1 MALECGELQNQ
12 PDPSH
17 LTSMGK
23 ALDINQ
29 YHKRYVTIRTVLIQE
44 SYQLFQE
51 LIVLIFSNALQ
62 L

>member
-1 MALECGELQNQ
+1 MANYKISRIQL
-12 PDPSH
+12 H

-23 ALDINQ
+23 TLDINQ
-29 YHKRYVTIRTVLIQE
+29 YHKCYVAIRVVLIQE

-51 LIVLIFSNALQ
+51 FVVLIFSNALQ